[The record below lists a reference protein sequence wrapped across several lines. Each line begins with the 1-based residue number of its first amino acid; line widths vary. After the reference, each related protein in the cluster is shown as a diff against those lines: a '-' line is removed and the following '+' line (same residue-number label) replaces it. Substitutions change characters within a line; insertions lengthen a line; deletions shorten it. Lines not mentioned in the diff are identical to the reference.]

1 MPRPAVDLIVLHE
14 HPEWQK
20 PLFEALGRR
29 GVSFAPFGLARAAFT
44 NDDVPGA
51 RLYFNQASPSAY
63 LRGHTRA
70 VPFAL
75 AYMRSLA
82 MRGARAAGRD
92 LTHRYGKVE
101 GLTTKSSAT
110 DPVTDA
116 DRCAESTLVKLIS
129 QERPDDGLLGEEG
142 AERESRTGI
151 RWVIDPLDGTVNYLY
166 QLDNFAVSIAAED
179 EDGPLVGVVHNPV
192 TKRTYH
198 AIRGVG
204 ASVDG
209 RPLRVND
216 PVPME
221 RALLATGFG
230 YDTDIRRRQ
239 AALIG
244 RLLPQVRDIRRIGSA
259 ALDLCAVAS
268 GSVDAYF
275 EEGIK
280 VWDVAAGG
288 LIAEEA
294 GAKAIRTTPIAGQPG
309 LLVAGPAL
317 FEQLTQAL
325 EEIRDTAGAQ

>member
-1 MPRPAVDLIVLHE
+1 MPSAADSTVD
-14 HPEWQK
+14 P
-20 PLFEALGRR
+20 
-29 GVSFAPFGLARAAFT
+29 
-44 NDDVPGA
+44 A
-51 RLYFNQASPSAY
+51 RL
-63 LRGHTRA
+63 LD
-70 VPFAL
+70 
-75 AYMRSLA
+75 LA
-82 MRGARAAGRD
+82 MRCARAAGRE
-92 LTHRYGKVE
+92 LTNRYGKVE

-116 DRCAESTLVKLIS
+116 DRSAESTLVKLIS

-151 RWVIDPLDGTVNYLY
+151 RWVIDPLDGTVNYVY

-230 YDTDIRRRQ
+230 YDTEIRRRQ
-239 AALIG
+239 AALVG

-325 EEIRDTAGAQ
+325 KEIRDTAGVR